1 MKYTFSTSSVTKKAK
16 LRTRWFAAL
25 AFLLFFVIAG
35 VFASA
40 FSFRSSAFNGAN
52 GGGVASAESGIAAQS
67 ASYSGDAFTVNR
79 YEATVTINADRTVD
93 FRERLVVT
101 MNQSVGTQFYR
112 SLPID
117 QGDAYFDVSA
127 KRSYTDGRLSED
139 SFSVIENP
147 DNGDYIDIVVYG
159 GITANV
165 TWAYEFSYSMRSS
178 EATSNGLGLDVV
190 GGGWTVPLNNV
201 TVTVN
206 FPAAP
211 ESCAVYSDEYGVAG
225 KRFIDNESWSADK
238 KTLTLTSVFRRLF
251 GGCRNG
257 GVQAPCGRYV
267 VLRGNAFK
275 IAELLGCAGCFGYCS
290 RSVSVSERIIQSA
303 PRNDYRSQREAA
315 GRDGSVDDGAD
326 CRRKSR

>member
-40 FSFRSSAFNGAN
+40 FSFRSSALNGAN

-178 EATSNGLGLDVV
+178 EATSNGLEIGR
-190 GGGWTVPLNNV
+190 
-201 TVTVN
+201 
-206 FPAAP
+206 A
-211 ESCAVYSDEYGVAG
+211 SC
-225 KRFIDNESWSADK
+225 R
-238 KTLTLTSVFRRLF
+238 
-251 GGCRNG
+251 
-257 GVQAPCGRYV
+257 
-267 VLRGNAFK
+267 
-275 IAELLGCAGCFGYCS
+275 
-290 RSVSVSERIIQSA
+290 ER
-303 PRNDYRSQREAA
+303 
-315 GRDGSVDDGAD
+315 V
-326 CRRKSR
+326 